1 MRDNKKRRHSAVR
14 LMRILY
20 HKLHRNAIF
29 KISHV
34 KTLPVF
40 MRRIKTPLRRRG
52 IILAETKYWLTPTLQ
67 NRLRRPALFR
77 LYGSLDCQ
85 IKNPT
90 CLRGIRDGSPA
101 FITWLAYS
109 LSNPFVG
116 FESRNI
122 SGTKIKR
129 PQRGRLIFVAETKGF
144 EPLIPLPVYYISN
157 VAH

>member
-1 MRDNKKRRHSAVR
+1 M
-14 LMRILY
+14 
-20 HKLHRNAIF
+20 
-29 KISHV
+29 
-34 KTLPVF
+34 
-40 MRRIKTPLRRRG
+40 
-52 IILAETKYWLTPTLQ
+52 AETKDWPTPTLQ

-116 FESRNI
+116 FEPQNI